1 MSDQPSLL
9 FVCSENSARSVLAE
23 AAARHHYSDRFTVY
37 SAGSSPGTVDV
48 RALDA
53 LHRRGI
59 PGEGLYSKGI
69 NQLPQQQF
77 DYAILLCDKAR
88 QQCASQINAKYV
100 LAWDFPDPKLDP
112 QPRTFDRTL
121 QEISERL
128 KMFVLLHDKAM
139 LEHKPLAPLAPLE
152 FFKLLAD
159 ETRLASLLLIA
170 HEGELCV
177 CELETALVQ
186 TQPKI
191 SRHLAML
198 RKSQLLIDRRQ
209 GQWVFYRLHPAL
221 PAWASQSIELTLQQ
235 NPLLLAPLLANLAA
249 MGDRPTRAASC
260 CD

>member
-1 MSDQPSLL
+1 MPHLPSLL

-23 AAARHHYSDRFTVY
+23 AAARHYYADRFAIF
-37 SAGSSPGTVDV
+37 SAGSQPTVVDE
-48 RALDA
+48 RALAA
-53 LHRRGI
+53 LQRRGI
-59 PGEGLYSKGI
+59 HHQDLHSKSI
-69 NQLPQQQF
+69 HDLPLQQF

-88 QQCASQINAKYV
+88 QQCARQINATYI
-100 LAWDFPDPKLDP
+100 LAWDFPDPKLAPHP
-112 QPRTFDRTL
+112 QSFDDTL
-121 QEISERL
+121 RDICERL
-128 KMFVLLHDKAM
+128 KMFVLLYDQAL
-139 LEHKPLAPLAPLE
+139 LERKPAKPLAPLE
-152 FFKLLAD
+152 FFKLLSD

-177 CELETALVQ
+177 CELETALHQ

-235 NPLLLAPLLANLAA
+235 NPQLLTTFIANLEA
-249 MGDRPTRAASC
+249 MGHRPARAALC

>member
-1 MSDQPSLL
+1 MSTQPSLL

-37 SAGSSPGTVDV
+37 SAGSHPGSVDV
-48 RALDA
+48 RALEA
-53 LHRRGI
+53 LQRHGI
-59 PGEGLYSKGI
+59 KSEGLSSKAI
-69 NQLPQQQF
+69 KDLPPQQF

-88 QQCASQINAKYV
+88 QQCASQINAKFV

-112 QPRTFDRTL
+112 RPQTFDRTL

-128 KMFVLLHDKAM
+128 KMFVLLYDKAL
-139 LEHKPLAPLAPLE
+139 LERKPAKPLAPLE

-177 CELETALVQ
+177 CELESALTQ

-235 NPLLLAPLLANLAA
+235 NPQLLAPLISNLEA
-249 MGDRPTRAASC
+249 MGNRPARTAAC

>member
-23 AAARHHYSDRFTVY
+23 AAARHHYSDRFAIF
-37 SAGSSPGTVDV
+37 SAGSTPGTVDV
-48 RALDA
+48 RAREA
-53 LHRRGI
+53 LQRRGI
-59 PGEGLYSKGI
+59 NHQGLTSKAI
-69 NQLPQQQF
+69 KDLPQQQF

-88 QQCASQINAKYV
+88 QQCASQISAKYV

-112 QPRTFDRTL
+112 QPHTFDRTL

-128 KMFVLLHDKAM
+128 KMFVLLHDKAL
-139 LEHKPLAPLAPLE
+139 LERKPAEPLAPLE

-177 CELETALVQ
+177 CELETALKQ

-221 PAWASQSIELTLQQ
+221 PAWASQSIEMTLQQ
-235 NPLLLAPLLANLAA
+235 NPQLLAPLVANLTA
-249 MGDRPTRAASC
+249 MGDRPARAANC

>member
-1 MSDQPSLL
+1 MSGQPSLL

-23 AAARHHYSDRFTVY
+23 ATARQQYSDRFAVY
-37 SAGSSPGTVDV
+37 SAGSNPAAVDS
-48 RALDA
+48 RALEA
-53 LHRRGI
+53 LQRRGI
-59 PGEGLYSKGI
+59 DSEGLYSKAI
-69 NQLPQQQF
+69 KDLPQQQF
-77 DYAILLCDKAR
+77 DYAILLCEKAR
-88 QQCASQINAKYV
+88 QQCACQINAKYV

-112 QPRTFDRTL
+112 QPQTFDRTL

-128 KMFVLLHDKAM
+128 KMFVLLHDKAL
-139 LEHKPLAPLAPLE
+139 LERKPAAPLAPLE

-177 CELETALVQ
+177 CELETALEQ

-221 PAWASQSIELTLQQ
+221 PAWASQSVELTLQQ
-235 NPLLLAPLLANLAA
+235 NPHLLAPLLANLAA
-249 MGDRPTRAASC
+249 MGDRPARAANC

>member
-1 MSDQPSLL
+1 MSEMPSLL

-23 AAARHHYSDRFTVY
+23 AAARQHYSDRFAVY
-37 SAGSSPGTVDV
+37 SAGSNPGAVDV
-48 RALDA
+48 RALEA
-53 LHRRGI
+53 LQRRGI
-59 PGEGLYSKGI
+59 DNAGLYSKSI
-69 NQLPQQQF
+69 NQLPLQQF

-112 QPRTFDRTL
+112 QPKTFDRTL

-128 KMFVLLHDKAM
+128 KMFVLLHDKAL
-139 LEHKPLAPLAPLE
+139 LERKPTQPLVPLE

-159 ETRLASLLLIA
+159 ETRLASMLLIA

-177 CELETALVQ
+177 CELESALMQ

-235 NPLLLAPLLANLAA
+235 NPQLLAPLITNLET
-249 MGDRPTRAASC
+249 MGNRPARAAVC